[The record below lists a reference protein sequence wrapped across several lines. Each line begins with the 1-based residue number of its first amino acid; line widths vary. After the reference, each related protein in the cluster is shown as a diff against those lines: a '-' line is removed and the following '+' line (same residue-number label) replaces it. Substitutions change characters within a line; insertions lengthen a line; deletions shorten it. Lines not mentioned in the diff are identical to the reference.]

1 MKLILVKVNDDLKNT
16 IKWVYAT
23 EELHDFYKSKKM
35 LDFKRKASM
44 YRGGGDLS
52 LISGKYPV
60 TEEEQTA
67 IDIFLVKKV
76 TKKITMDTVA
86 LTLWLL
92 QRDHGDGK
100 LGWDQGLITFHTKY
114 GFDVLVIFCTALI
127 TIVLSLCLCFL
138 YACVHN

>member
-1 MKLILVKVNDDLKNT
+1 MKSILVKVNDDLKNT

-23 EELHDFYKSKKM
+23 EELQDFYKSKKM

-44 YRGGGDLS
+44 YSGGGDLS
-52 LISGKYPV
+52 LIFGKYPV

-67 IDIFLVKKV
+67 IDIFLMKKV
-76 TKKITMDTVA
+76 TKKIAMDTVA

-92 QRDHGDGK
+92 QRHYGDGK
-100 LGWDQGLITFHTKY
+100 LGWDQELITFHTKHD
-114 GFDVLVIFCTALI
+114 FDVLVILCTALI
-127 TIVLSLCLCFL
+127 TIVLSLCFW